1 MATFRLG
8 PLGYEVLVV
17 NFVLTFA
24 PLRLCVGFWPSLVAP
39 VPSLWPCCENI

>member
-24 PLRLCVGFWPSLVAP
+24 SLREILAFFGCAGSLFVA
-39 VPSLWPCCENI
+39 LL